1 MSVFR
6 DAEIDYLQSQRI
18 GRLATIGRNG
28 EPHVVPL
35 RFRYNSQLDVIDLLG
50 AGMVTS
56 KKYRDAAATGLA
68 AFVVDDR
75 RPDGKPRGIEIRG
88 RVEVFAEGG
97 DQIMP
102 GVDPAFIRLTPTYI
116 ASWGVDTDPFSPA
129 GRRIGDR
136 SAK

>member
-6 DAEIDYLQSQRI
+6 ETEIEYLQTQRI

-35 RFRYNSQLDVIDLLG
+35 RFRYDPQLGVIDLLG
-50 AGMVTS
+50 AGMGTS
-56 KKYRDAAATGLA
+56 KKYRDAGATGLA

-88 RVEVFAEGG
+88 RAEVFAVGG
-97 DQIMP
+97 DQILP
-102 GVDPAFIRLTPTYI
+102 GVDPPFIRLTPTYI

-129 GRRIGDR
+129 GRRVGDR
-136 SAK
+136 NEK

>member
-6 DAEIDYLQSQRI
+6 ETEIEYLQTQRI

-35 RFRYNSQLDVIDLLG
+35 RFRYNAQLEVIDLLG
-50 AGMVTS
+50 GGMGTS

-88 RVEVFAEGG
+88 RAEVFASGG

-102 GVDPAFIRLTPTYI
+102 GVDPAFIRLAPTYI
-116 ASWGVDTDPFSPA
+116 ASWGIDTDPFDPS
-129 GRRIGDR
+129 GRRV
-136 SAK
+136 

>member
-6 DAEIDYLQSQRI
+6 EAEIAYLQGQRI

-35 RFRYNSQLDVIDLLG
+35 RFRYDSQLDVIDLLG
-50 AGMVTS
+50 GGMGTS

-75 RPDGKPRGIEIRG
+75 TPEGKPRGIEIRG
-88 RVEVFAEGG
+88 RAQALTEGG

-116 ASWGVDTDPFSPA
+116 ASWGIDTDPFSPS
-129 GRRIGDR
+129 GRRIE
-136 SAK
+136 